1 MRLFPDRRPTAK
13 YNLFGYAFF
22 ILLSIYV
29 IAVCL
34 IAYGHFSGMVQERV
48 EYAEAMPTPEASP
61 VVIAWPEDNYSQ
73 RGLVTYLPEA
83 DRAEI
88 ERTLAAECGAEIY
101 LGQIAVAQCTKD
113 AAQKDGIAPVEV
125 LTEYKYTKARKEPS
139 QSVREAVRAVYDRGE
154 RAVEQEILFFYAP
167 ALCEGKWHETQ
178 RFVCEIGGH
187 RFFGGAS

>member
-1 MRLFPDRRPTAK
+1 MNLFPDRRPTSK
-13 YNLFGYAFF
+13 YTPLGYAFF
-22 ILLSIYV
+22 ILFAIYV

-48 EYAEAMPTPEASP
+48 EYAEAMPASSASP
-61 VVIAWPEDNYSQ
+61 VVIAWPEDNASQ

-88 ERTLAAECGAEIY
+88 ERTLMVECGAEVY
-101 LGQIAVAQCTKD
+101 LGQIAVAQCTLD

-125 LTEYKYTKARKEPS
+125 LTEYKYTKARKEPT

-154 RAVEQEILFFYAP
+154 RAVEQEIYYFANPRYCDMTFHKTRPLVAVIGNHNFY
-167 ALCEGKWHETQ
+167 
-178 RFVCEIGGH
+178 
-187 RFFGGAS
+187 S